1 MAKAAKALGFQI
13 ASPLA
18 SVLTEHAFSVSKLGF
33 EVMTYITDW
42 TKPGSF
48 SAGRDPLGFQAA
60 SVRLYTSLVP
70 GLTNVTNRLR
80 YYSFYC
86 WVVWQFEQIH
96 HTTKEDKWV
105 EFIRRCEAAIALACQ
120 IGDAANAFGM
130 AGSEWWRYEAADTS
144 KKAFDLI
151 NPTNRPGEDGQ
162 YLKAKYG
169 NFGQF
174 YTASM
179 LEMGLIDSASARVFG
194 VTGTAGK
201 ALALAV
207 QKEHPEA
214 CTLLLKAVKVG
225 RITRSDCKTI
235 SEALHPSYL
244 DPSSREARL
253 LKAILQGDRADDP
266 TAEARRISLRNV
278 LAVVSDS
285 KGEFDLRRELYV
297 QSGSLGASSQGGENL
312 TRWRAYFLNE
322 FCHIALEVWLNA
334 IVGLSNQVA
343 EPTAVDALAAT
354 LAALAVG
361 DETASTESL
370 AVGLALKSLRDGHD
384 LGSELLAIAS
394 VKKRPEASAVA
405 ASTKLI
411 LSLWIRWREKAL
423 IREALLRE
431 TVEGRSVEGVFRF
444 LDLNSAAN
452 ARFTIAKLIKKFVVS
467 NHLMI
472 AGQKLATGG
481 RFTYRFM
488 LDDGCLVDG
497 EFGEYTYTQPRIANL
512 LTFARDADLVDR
524 ESGIITAAG
533 AEFLNA
539 A

>member
-1 MAKAAKALGFQI
+1 MSWGD
-13 ASPLA
+13 
-18 SVLTEHAFSVSKLGF
+18 
-33 EVMTYITDW
+33 MTDTTDW

-96 HTTKEDKWV
+96 HTTREDKWV

-120 IGDAANAFGM
+120 VGDAANALGM
-130 AGSEWWRYEAADTS
+130 AGSDYWRYDAADTS

-151 NPTNRPGEDGQ
+151 TPTNRPGEDGQ

-179 LEMGLIDSASARVFG
+179 LEMGLIDSASARVYA
-194 VTGTAGK
+194 VTGKAGK
-201 ALALAV
+201 ELAV
-207 QKEHPEA
+207 AVQEEHPRA
-214 CTLLLKAVKVG
+214 CALLLKAVKAG
-225 RITRSDCKTI
+225 RISRSDCEAI

-244 DPSSREARL
+244 EPTSEEARL
-253 LKAILQGDRADDP
+253 LKQFLQGSRADDA

-278 LAVVSDS
+278 LAVVSDTE
-285 KGEFDLRRELYV
+285 GEFDLRRELYV
-297 QSGSLGASSQGGENL
+297 QSGSLGGVSQGVENL

-343 EPTAVDALAAT
+343 EPTSLEALAASLASLAIGDESSST
-354 LAALAVG
+354 ENLAASLAL
-361 DETASTESL
+361 ESL
-370 AVGLALKSLRDGHD
+370 GEEHALGA
-384 LGSELLAIAS
+384 ELLAAAS
-394 VKKRPEASAVA
+394 VKKMPEPA
-405 ASTKLI
+405 AITGSTKLI
-411 LSLWIRWREKAL
+411 LSLWHRWKEASQVRDELAL
-423 IREALLRE
+423 E

-444 LDLNSAAN
+444 LDLNAAKN
-452 ARFTIAKLIKKFVVS
+452 ARLTVAKLIRKFVVS
-467 NHLMI
+467 NHLTI

-481 RFTYRFM
+481 RFTYRFS

-512 LTFARDADLVDR
+512 LTFARDAHLVDE
-524 ESGIITAAG
+524 ESGIITVAG
-533 AEFLNA
+533 TEFLNA

>member
-1 MAKAAKALGFQI
+1 M
-13 ASPLA
+13 
-18 SVLTEHAFSVSKLGF
+18 
-33 EVMTYITDW
+33 
-42 TKPGSF
+42 
-48 SAGRDPLGFQAA
+48 
-60 SVRLYTSLVP
+60 
-70 GLTNVTNRLR
+70 
-80 YYSFYC
+80 
-86 WVVWQFEQIH
+86 WQFEQIH

-120 IGDAANAFGM
+120 IGDAANALGM
-130 AGSEWWRYEAADTS
+130 AGSEWWRYEAAETS
-144 KKAFDLI
+144 KKTFDLI
-151 NPTNRPGEDGQ
+151 KPTNRPGEDGQ

-179 LEMGLIDSASARVFG
+179 LEMGLIDSASARVYG
-194 VTGTAGK
+194 VTSTAGK
-201 ALALAV
+201 ALAVAV
-207 QKEHPEA
+207 QEEHPEA
-214 CTLLLKAVKVG
+214 CALLLKSVKSG
-225 RITRSDCKTI
+225 RISRSDCETI

-244 DPSSREARL
+244 DPSSQEARL
-253 LKAILQGDRADDP
+253 LKEFLQGGRADDP

-297 QSGSLGASSQGGENL
+297 QSGSLGAPSQVGQNL

-322 FCHIALEVWLNA
+322 FCHIALEVWLND

-343 EPTAVDALAAT
+343 EPTSVEALASS
-354 LAALAVG
+354 LASTAVS
-361 DETASTESL
+361 DEKASTEDLAASL
-370 AVGLALKSLRDGHD
+370 ALSGLGGEHD
-384 LGSELLAIAS
+384 LGAELLAAAS
-394 VKKRPEASAVA
+394 TKKRPETSAVTG
-405 ASTKLI
+405 STKLI
-411 LSLWIRWREKAL
+411 LSLWLRWRQSTQVRDE
-423 IREALLRE
+423 LLRE
-431 TVEGRSVEGVFRF
+431 TVEGRSAEGVFRF

-452 ARFTIAKLIKKFVVS
+452 ARLTIAKLIKKFVVS

-481 RFTYRFM
+481 RFTYRFT

-497 EFGEYTYTQPRIANL
+497 EFGEYTYTQPRIVNL
-512 LTFARDADLVDR
+512 LTFARDAHLVD
-524 ESGIITAAG
+524 ESTGTITAAG

>member
-1 MAKAAKALGFQI
+1 
-13 ASPLA
+13 
-18 SVLTEHAFSVSKLGF
+18 
-33 EVMTYITDW
+33 MTHITDW

-96 HTTKEDKWV
+96 HTTKEDKWI

-120 IGDAANAFGM
+120 IGDAPNALGM

-144 KKAFDLI
+144 KKTFDLI
-151 NPTNRPGEDGQ
+151 KPTNRPGEDGQ

-179 LEMGLIDSASARVFG
+179 LEMGLIDSASARVYG
-194 VTGTAGK
+194 VTVIAGK
-201 ALALAV
+201 ALAIAV
-207 QKEHPEA
+207 QDEHPEA
-214 CTLLLKAVKVG
+214 CALLLKAVKAG
-225 RITRSDCKTI
+225 RISRSDCEAI
-235 SEALHPSYL
+235 SVALHPSYL
-244 DPSSREARL
+244 DPSSNEARL
-253 LKAILQGDRADDP
+253 LKEFLQGGRADDP
-266 TAEARRISLRNV
+266 TAEARRISLRNL

-297 QSGSLGASSQGGENL
+297 QPGSLSAPPEGVENL
-312 TRWRAYFLNE
+312 TRWRSYFVNE

-343 EPTAVDALAAT
+343 EPTSIDALAAT
-354 LAALAVG
+354 LASIAVSNANVSTVDLA
-361 DETASTESL
+361 DSL
-370 AVGLALKSLRDGHD
+370 VLKSLGEEHD
-384 LGSELLAIAS
+384 LGTELLAIAS
-394 VKKRPEASAVA
+394 VKKSPEASAIPG
-405 ASTKLI
+405 STKLI
-411 LSLWIRWREKAL
+411 LSLWRRWRENAKV
-423 IREALLRE
+423 RDELLRE
-431 TVEGRSVEGVFRF
+431 TVEGRSAEGVFRF

-452 ARFTIAKLIKKFVVS
+452 ARLTIAKMIKKFVVS

-481 RFTYRFM
+481 RFTYRFT

-512 LTFARDADLVDR
+512 LTFARDAHLIDR

-533 AEFLNA
+533 VEFLNA

>member
-1 MAKAAKALGFQI
+1 M
-13 ASPLA
+13 
-18 SVLTEHAFSVSKLGF
+18 TETTA
-33 EVMTYITDW
+33 W

-86 WVVWQFEQIH
+86 WVVWQFEETH
-96 HTTKEDKWV
+96 HTTKENKWV

-120 IGDAANAFGM
+120 IGDAANALGM
-130 AGSEWWRYEAADTS
+130 AGSDWWRHDAADAS
-144 KKAFDLI
+144 KKSFDLI
-151 NPTNRPGEDGQ
+151 TPTNRPGEDGQ

-179 LEMGLIDSASARVFG
+179 LEMGLIESASARVYA
-194 VTGTAGK
+194 VSSTAGK
-201 ALALAV
+201 ALAVAV
-207 QKEHPEA
+207 QDEHPEA
-214 CTLLLKAVKVG
+214 CALLLKAVKAG
-225 RITRSDCKTI
+225 RISRSDCETI

-244 DPSSREARL
+244 DSSSQEARL
-253 LKAILQGDRADDP
+253 LNQFLQGGRADDP

-297 QSGSLGASSQGGENL
+297 QSGSLGGPSRGVGNL

-334 IVGLSNQVA
+334 IVGLSNNVA
-343 EPTAVDALAAT
+343 EPTLVDAIAASLA
-354 LAALAVG
+354 
-361 DETASTESL
+361 SL
-370 AVGLALKSLRDGHD
+370 AVSDENISTEDLAASLALKSLGAEHA
-384 LGSELLAIAS
+384 LGAELFAAAS
-394 VKKRPEASAVA
+394 VKKMPETSAVA
-405 ASTKLI
+405 GSTKLI
-411 LSLWIRWREKAL
+411 LSLWFRWREVAQV
-423 IREALLRE
+423 RDELLLE

-444 LDLNSAAN
+444 LDLNSAEN
-452 ARFTIAKLIKKFVVS
+452 AKITIAKLIKKFVVS
-467 NHLMI
+467 NHLTI

-481 RFTYRFM
+481 RFTYRFT

-512 LTFARDADLVDR
+512 LTFARDAHLVDE
-524 ESGIITAAG
+524 ESGVITAAG
-533 AEFLNA
+533 AKFLNA

>member
-1 MAKAAKALGFQI
+1 
-13 ASPLA
+13 
-18 SVLTEHAFSVSKLGF
+18 
-33 EVMTYITDW
+33 MTATTDW

-86 WVVWQFEQIH
+86 WVVWQFEQTH

-105 EFIRRCEAAIALACQ
+105 DFIRRSEAAIALACQ
-120 IGDAANAFGM
+120 IGDAANALGM
-130 AGSEWWRYEAADTS
+130 AGSEWWRHEAADTS
-144 KKAFDLI
+144 KNSFDLI
-151 NPTNRPGEDGQ
+151 TPTNKPGEDGQ

-179 LEMGLIDSASARVFG
+179 LEMGLIESASARVYA
-194 VTGTAGK
+194 VSSIAGK
-201 ALALAV
+201 ALAIAV
-207 QKEHPEA
+207 QEEHPEA
-214 CTLLLKAVKVG
+214 CALLLKAVHAG
-225 RITRSDCKTI
+225 RISRSDCETI
-235 SEALHPSYL
+235 SDALHPSYL
-244 DPSSREARL
+244 DPSSHEAQL
-253 LKAILQGDRADDP
+253 LKQFLQGSRTDDP

-285 KGEFDLRRELYV
+285 NGEFDLRRELYV
-297 QSGSLGASSQGGENL
+297 QSGSLGGLSSGVENL

-334 IVGLSNQVA
+334 IVGVSNDVA
-343 EPTAVDALAAT
+343 EPTTVEAIAASLAT
-354 LAALAVG
+354 LAVSDG
-361 DETASTESL
+361 NASTEKL
-370 AVGLALKSLRDGHD
+370 AASIALKSLGEEHA
-384 LGSELLAIAS
+384 LGAVLLAAAS
-394 VKKRPEASAVA
+394 VKKMPETSAVTG
-405 ASTKLI
+405 STQLI
-411 LSLWIRWREKAL
+411 LSLWLRWREASQVRDEL
-423 IREALLRE
+423 HQE

-444 LDLNSAAN
+444 LDLNSAEN
-452 ARFTIAKLIKKFVVS
+452 ARLTVAKLIKKFVVS
-467 NHLMI
+467 NHLTI

-481 RFTYRFM
+481 RFTYRFT

-512 LTFARDADLVDR
+512 LTFARDAHLVD
-524 ESGIITAAG
+524 EETGVITTAG

>member
-1 MAKAAKALGFQI
+1 
-13 ASPLA
+13 
-18 SVLTEHAFSVSKLGF
+18 
-33 EVMTYITDW
+33 MTHITDW

-96 HTTKEDKWV
+96 HTTKEDKWI

-120 IGDAANAFGM
+120 IGDAANALGM
-130 AGSEWWRYEAADTS
+130 AGSEWWRYEAADAS
-144 KKAFDLI
+144 KTTFDLI
-151 NPTNRPGEDGQ
+151 KPTDRPGEDGQ

-179 LEMGLIDSASARVFG
+179 LEMGLIDSASARIYG

-201 ALALAV
+201 ALAVAV
-207 QKEHPEA
+207 QEEHPQA
-214 CTLLLKAVKVG
+214 CALLLKAVQAG
-225 RITRSDCKTI
+225 RISRSDCETI

-244 DPSSREARL
+244 DPSSQEARL
-253 LKAILQGDRADDP
+253 LNEFLQGGRADDP

-297 QSGSLGASSQGGENL
+297 QSGSLGAPSHGGENL

-343 EPTAVDALAAT
+343 EPTSVEALAAT

-361 DETASTESL
+361 DETASTETL
-370 AVGLALKSLRDGHD
+370 AARLALRKLGKEHD
-384 LGSELLAIAS
+384 LGAELLAVAS
-394 VKKRPEASAVA
+394 VKKRPEVSAVTG
-405 ASTKLI
+405 STKLI
-411 LSLWIRWREKAL
+411 LSLWIRWREDTL
-423 IREALLRE
+423 VREELLRE
-431 TVEGRSVEGVFRF
+431 TVDGRSAEGVFRF

-452 ARFTIAKLIKKFVVS
+452 ARLTIAKLIKKFVVS

-481 RFTYRFM
+481 RFTYRFT

-512 LTFARDADLVDR
+512 LTFARDAHLVDG
-524 ESGIITAAG
+524 ESGTITAAG

>member
-1 MAKAAKALGFQI
+1 M
-13 ASPLA
+13 
-18 SVLTEHAFSVSKLGF
+18 
-33 EVMTYITDW
+33 TDW

-48 SAGRDPLGFQAA
+48 SAGRDPLGFQAV

-96 HTTKEDKWV
+96 HTTKEDKWI
-105 EFIRRCEAAIALACQ
+105 EFIRRCEAAIALVCQ

-130 AGSEWWRYEAADTS
+130 AGSEWWRYAAADTS
-144 KKAFDLI
+144 VKTFDLI
-151 NPTNRPGEDGQ
+151 KPTNRPGEDGQ

-179 LEMGLIDSASARVFG
+179 LEVGLIDSASARVYG
-194 VTGTAGK
+194 VTSGAGK
-201 ALALAV
+201 ALAVAV
-207 QKEHPEA
+207 QEEHSEA
-214 CTLLLKAVKVG
+214 CALLLQAVKSG
-225 RITRSDCKTI
+225 RISRSDCETI
-235 SEALHPSYL
+235 SAALHPSYL
-244 DPSSREARL
+244 DPSSQEGRL
-253 LKAILQGDRADDP
+253 LKVFLQGGHADDP

-297 QSGSLGASSQGGENL
+297 QSGRLSVPSQGGDNL

-334 IVGLSNQVA
+334 IVGLSNQMV
-343 EPTAVDALAAT
+343 EPTSVEALAAT
-354 LAALAVG
+354 LAALAVN
-361 DETASTESL
+361 DETASTQTL
-370 AVGLALKSLRDGHD
+370 AARLALKRTGQEHD
-384 LGSELLAIAS
+384 LGAELLAVAS
-394 VKKRPEASAVA
+394 VNNRPEASAIA
-405 ASTKLI
+405 GSTKLI
-411 LSLWIRWREKAL
+411 LSLWIRWRDNAL
-423 IREALLRE
+423 IREELLQE
-431 TVEGRSVEGVFRF
+431 TVEGRSVEGVFQF

-452 ARFTIAKLIKKFVVS
+452 ARLTIAKLIKKFVVS

-481 RFTYRFM
+481 RFTYRFT

-497 EFGEYTYTQPRIANL
+497 EFGQYTYTQPRIANL
-512 LTFARDADLVDR
+512 LTFARDAHLING
-524 ESGIITAAG
+524 EPGGLTAAG